1 MAESKKEKILEYKGK
16 PLVRCGKTIYYGSM
30 SDPYVI
36 CLNIL
41 SDEDI
46 KGLKVSGKVAIQLID
61 TDPSVTSPKEKII
74 KKSEKQGLFNALDL
88 GAVWLERALKKHNLK
103 EKASFGAH
111 YIKNNCS
118 KNKETAKYCVKITA
132 QAASL
137 HYNLC
142 LVFHLFLLFLSAK
155 QFKQT
160 DFVQCALIKSC

>member
-1 MAESKKEKILEYKGK
+1 MYIRFVLLYLAVQY
-16 PLVRCGKTIYYGSM
+16 
-30 SDPYVI
+30 
-36 CLNIL
+36 L
-41 SDEDI
+41 SIFVNVI
-46 KGLKVSGKVAIQLID
+46 KGSSI
-61 TDPSVTSPKEKII
+61 
-74 KKSEKQGLFNALDL
+74 
-88 GAVWLERALKKHNLK
+88 
-103 EKASFGAH
+103 GAH

-118 KNKETAKYCVKITA
+118 KIKETAKYCVKIIA